1 MNSRVASVL
10 FFCLI
15 FGCGVVTGL
24 LSDHLMEGHTIP
36 VWNFTEKPQPHVIDM
51 VRSDLS
57 LNDEQTH
64 QVEAIL
70 DDASHQFN
78 ELHAR
83 AQDVRAQA
91 KERIRSVL
99 NDDQKQKFEA
109 SMVKLQK
116 VIAANQ

>member
-1 MNSRVASVL
+1 MNSRLASAL
-10 FFCLI
+10 LFCLV
-15 FGCGVVTGL
+15 FGCGVFAGL
-24 LSDHLMEGHTIP
+24 LADHLLEGHTVP
-36 VWNFTEKPQPHVIDM
+36 VWNFADQSRPHVIDM

-57 LNDEQTH
+57 LTDDQTH

-78 ELHAR
+78 DLHAR

-91 KERIRSVL
+91 KDRIRSVL
-99 NDDQKQKFEA
+99 NEDQKKKFEA

>member
-1 MNSRVASVL
+1 MNSRLASVL
-10 FFCLI
+10 LFCLV
-15 FGCGVVTGL
+15 FGCGVVAGL
-24 LSDHLMEGHTIP
+24 LADHLLEGHTIP
-36 VWNFTEKPQPHVIDM
+36 VWNFADQSRPHVIDM
-51 VRSDLS
+51 VRADLS
-57 LNDEQTH
+57 LNDDQTH

-78 ELHAR
+78 DLHTR

-91 KERIRSVL
+91 KERIRNVL
-99 NDDQKQKFEA
+99 NEDQKQKFEA

>member
-10 FFCLI
+10 FFCLV

-24 LSDHLMEGHTIP
+24 LADHLLEGHMVP
-36 VWNFTEKPQPHVIDM
+36 VWNFAQQDRPHVIDM

-57 LNDEQTH
+57 LSDDQTR

-78 ELHAR
+78 DLHAR
-83 AQDVRAQA
+83 AQDVRTQA
-91 KERIRSVL
+91 KERIRNVL
-99 NDDQKQKFEA
+99 NEDQKQKFEA
-109 SMVKLQK
+109 SMGKLQK